1 MSRRVDRINGLLR
14 QEISRLLAR
23 EIKDPRLDGVI
34 SITQVQTANDLRSA
48 RVFVSVLGD
57 RNAQQQALDGIQSAA
72 AFLRRELR
80 DRLKLRYVPFLKFAL
95 DDSMENA
102 DAVLRLMDRI
112 QTTSSRPAS
121 APEPD
126 DLADS
131 GPLHPEPSPYRGP
144 LSFPPGG

>member
-14 QEISRLLAR
+14 QEISQLLAR

-112 QTTSSRPAS
+112 QTATDSPDS

-126 DLADS
+126 FADS
-131 GPLHPEPSPYRGP
+131 RPPHPQPSPYRGP
-144 LSFPPGG
+144 LSFPPRG

>member
-14 QEISRLLAR
+14 QEISQLLAR

-112 QTTSSRPAS
+112 QTAADRPAS
-121 APEPD
+121 DPEPD
-126 DLADS
+126 FADS
-131 GPLHPEPSPYRGP
+131 RPPHPEPYPYRGP
-144 LSFPPGG
+144 LSFPPGS